1 MPKSSLAACPPEE
14 APRAGNVRYH
24 LSVLARDLHPWRVSF
39 REAVAIQERLRTRVR
54 IEPFD
59 RTPRLV
65 AGTDVAF
72 SATTHRMYA
81 AVVVL
86 EVPSLKVVEIARAVR
101 LARFPYIPGLFTF
114 RELPPL
120 VAAFRRLR
128 STPAVILFDG
138 HGYAHPR
145 RFGLA
150 CHAGLLLDCPS
161 LGCAKS
167 VLVGT
172 HGELGRA
179 AGTWTPLAADGETIG
194 AAVRTRDGVTPVYVS
209 IGHRMDLASAIRI
222 VLATTGKY
230 RVPEPTRLA
239 HQVTGEMRRKM
250 DGRLSP
256 PAWKRY
262 PDFIKG

>member
-1 MPKSSLAACPPEE
+1 
-14 APRAGNVRYH
+14 
-24 LSVLARDLHPWRVSF
+24 VLARALHPWRVSF
-39 REAVAIQERLRTRVR
+39 REAVAIQERLRTRLR

-86 EVPSLKVVEIARAVR
+86 ELPSLEVVEIARAVR
-101 LARFPYIPGLFTF
+101 LARFPYIPGLFSF

-120 VAAFRRLR
+120 LAAFRRLR
-128 STPAVILFDG
+128 AKPDVILFDG
-138 HGYAHPR
+138 HGYSHPR

-150 CHAGLLLDCPS
+150 CHAGLLFDCPT

-167 VLVGT
+167 LLIGT
-172 HGELGRA
+172 HGELGPRRGA
-179 AGTWTPLAADGETIG
+179 WAPLAADGETIG

-209 IGHRMDLASAIRI
+209 IGHRMDLASAIRL
-222 VLATTGKY
+222 VLATTGRY
-230 RVPEPTRLA
+230 RLPEPTRLA
-239 HQVTGEMRRKM
+239 HQVTREMRKTL
-250 DGRLSP
+250 DGRMRAP
-256 PAWKRY
+256 RARTY
-262 PDFIKG
+262 PDYVRN